1 MTTYRLA
8 RDPRPATGAAVPP
21 VLDADQQE
29 VVDHPGG
36 PLLVLAGP
44 GTGKTTTLVEA
55 IARRIEDGADPASV
69 LALTFSR
76 KAAEQLRD
84 RVTAR
89 LGRTTGAALCQT
101 FHSFA
106 YGLIRS
112 YSPTGLYDAPLRLL
126 SAPEA
131 DVVLRELLNDSPE
144 SVRWPESLQRALGT
158 HGFVREVHA
167 VLSRAREKQLDGAQL
182 RALGERHDL
191 PEFVAAGL
199 FLDQY
204 LTVLD
209 SLGATDYADL
219 IRRAV
224 IEATAHRDEL
234 RRRYRH
240 VYVDEYQ
247 DTDPGQV
254 ALLQELA
261 GDGGDLVV
269 VGDPHQSIYG
279 FRGAEVRGIQEFPDA
294 FPTVAGDRAPVV
306 VLRRTRRF
314 GPRLAL
320 AAARVSAR
328 IGTTGFDAA
337 TAAAFAH
344 PVAEESTHGAG
355 RVEVRTFD
363 TDRAEAEHLADLLR
377 RAHLEDGL
385 DWSDMAVLVRSGQN
399 HIPPL
404 RRALAAAGVPV
415 EVASDD
421 LPLTRDPAVLPLIDA
436 LRAVL
441 HLDDP
446 DIDSV
451 DYVDAGRAEGL
462 LLSPLGGLDAGDVRV
477 LLRLLRQREKSLA
490 ADEDRPPAPSRELLR
505 RAVVERGF
513 LDGVDGRESS
523 AARALAELLRRGPTD
538 WPRVRPPRRCCGT
551 SGRGRPGRSGSVGR
565 STSAAPPPAGPI
577 ATSTRSAPSSRPPRG
592 PRSAPTTWACGS
604 SSTACRRSRSRPTP
618 SPSGGSAAPRSGC
631 SPRTGPRAW
640 SGSSSSSPTSSRRPG
655 RTCGVAPACSA
666 RTGSTATTAEASWS
680 SR

>member
-1 MTTYRLA
+1 MTTYRLV
-8 RDPRPATGAAVPP
+8 RDQAPAAVPLE
-21 VLDADQQE
+21 LDRDQQA

-55 IARRIEDGADPASV
+55 IARRIEAGADPASV

-89 LGRTTGAALCQT
+89 VGRTTGAALCQT

-106 YGLIRS
+106 YGLIRA

-131 DVVLRELLNDSPE
+131 DVVLRELLTESPE
-144 SVRWPESLQRALGT
+144 SVRWPDSLQRALGT
-158 HGFVREVHA
+158 HGFVREVQA

-182 RALGERHDL
+182 RALGERHSL
-191 PEFVAAGL
+191 PEFVAAGA

-209 SLGATDYADL
+209 NLGATDYADL

-261 GDGGDLVV
+261 GDGRDLVV

-279 FRGAEVRGIQEFPDA
+279 FRGADVRGIQEFPDA
-294 FPTVAGDRAPVV
+294 FPTVAGERAPVV
-306 VLRRTRRF
+306 VLRHTRRF

-328 IGTTGFDAA
+328 IGYSGFDAA
-337 TAAAFAH
+337 TSAAFGH
-344 PVAEESTHGAG
+344 PVAEAG
-355 RVEVRTFD
+355 T
-363 TDRAEAEHLADLLR
+363 
-377 RAHLEDGL
+377 
-385 DWSDMAVLVRSGQN
+385 
-399 HIPPL
+399 
-404 RRALAAAGVPV
+404 
-415 EVASDD
+415 
-421 LPLTRDPAVLPLIDA
+421 
-436 LRAVL
+436 
-441 HLDDP
+441 
-446 DIDSV
+446 
-451 DYVDAGRAEGL
+451 
-462 LLSPLGGLDAGDVRV
+462 
-477 LLRLLRQREKSLA
+477 
-490 ADEDRPPAPSRELLR
+490 
-505 RAVVERGF
+505 
-513 LDGVDGRESS
+513 
-523 AARALAELLRRGPTD
+523 AR
-538 WPRVRPPRRCCGT
+538 
-551 SGRGRPGRSGSVGR
+551 
-565 STSAAPPPAGPI
+565 
-577 ATSTRSAPSSRPPRG
+577 
-592 PRSAPTTWACGS
+592 
-604 SSTACRRSRSRPTP
+604 
-618 SPSGGSAAPRSGC
+618 
-631 SPRTGPRAW
+631 
-640 SGSSSSSPTSSRRPG
+640 
-655 RTCGVAPACSA
+655 
-666 RTGSTATTAEASWS
+666 
-680 SR
+680 